1 MAHLM
6 KRPAA
11 IALLL
16 WAAAAPSMGASSAAS
31 SASESIGFSVGSVSG
46 SLQKSSASSS
56 KTTDV
61 AEGDYQVIEVA
72 AVPEQPGIVR
82 LRLQASAEPGADG
95 EVFLYLPQE
104 AIDRSHLGAGHVVVV
119 RQRPYGVEFANG
131 QTQQAFFL
139 VLSDDWFRELKTTA
153 VEL

>member
-1 MAHLM
+1 MAHFM
-6 KRPAA
+6 KRSAA
-11 IALLL
+11 IAWLL

-31 SASESIGFSVGSVSG
+31 SVSESIGFSVGSVSG

-61 AEGDYQVIEVA
+61 AEGDYKVIEVA
-72 AVPEQPGIVR
+72 AVPERPGIVR
-82 LRLQASAEPGADG
+82 LRLQALADPGADG

-104 AIDRSHLGAGHVVVV
+104 AVDGSHLGAGQVVIA
-119 RQRPYGVEFANG
+119 RQRPYGVEFATG
-131 QTQQAFFL
+131 QAQQAFFL
-139 VLSDDWFRELKTTA
+139 VLSDDWYRELKSTV